1 MKILILGATG
11 RTGKWL
17 IRKALEK
24 GFLVNVLVRDK
35 SSLETLDRLNLFI
48 GSPLDKELLA
58 QAMTGC
64 DAVISSLNIS
74 RTSDFPWARL
84 RASETFLSDVAS
96 HLISLA
102 PETGV
107 NRFVICSAWGTRETK
122 QHIPFW
128 FRWLID
134 TSNIGVAYRDHEKQ
148 EDLWEKSALNWTLV
162 RPVGLTDQKI
172 TQGIRITKNRFP
184 RPNLTISRASL
195 AKFML
200 EIIEDADTYR
210 TFPVISAE

>member
-64 DAVISSLNIS
+64 DAVISSYLMWHPI
-74 RTSDFPWARL
+74 
-84 RASETFLSDVAS
+84 
-96 HLISLA
+96 
-102 PETGV
+102 
-107 NRFVICSAWGTRETK
+107 
-122 QHIPFW
+122 
-128 FRWLID
+128 
-134 TSNIGVAYRDHEKQ
+134 
-148 EDLWEKSALNWTLV
+148 
-162 RPVGLTDQKI
+162 
-172 TQGIRITKNRFP
+172 
-184 RPNLTISRASL
+184 
-195 AKFML
+195 
-200 EIIEDADTYR
+200 
-210 TFPVISAE
+210 